1 MPLSLKV
8 FTSTLLIGGDVGG
21 IPLLL
26 SSKNGIG
33 GEAEKGVSA
42 PINTGH
48 EVTDT
53 ETEESRP
60 ETIEQANVGNCVIK
74 KELEELENIIWTF
87 EDSIN
92 IDTFVKVSCQDTNTV
107 LGSPMANNWEGLF
120 PNVLFKNLSSLIM
133 GKKLKIKE
141 VTESKQELG
150 VYKTTFG
157 GNSFYS
163 PIVGEWTKETAEEK
177 EPKITEVKITA
188 SGSVPSGVIYLLFKN
203 QK

>member
-8 FTSTLLIGGDVGG
+8 FTSTLLIGGGVGG

-26 SSKNGIG
+26 SSQNGIG

-42 PINTGH
+42 PINAGH

-92 IDTFVKVSCQDTNTV
+92 IDTFVKVFPAKIQIQFLV
-107 LGSPMANNWEGLF
+107 LLWQIIEKAYFLMF
-120 PNVLFKNLSSLIM
+120 F
-133 GKKLKIKE
+133 LKI
-141 VTESKQELG
+141 
-150 VYKTTFG
+150 
-157 GNSFYS
+157 
-163 PIVGEWTKETAEEK
+163 
-177 EPKITEVKITA
+177 
-188 SGSVPSGVIYLLFKN
+188 
-203 QK
+203 